1 MAASLK
7 LKPSFRRLKCLF
19 PPLRFCHTITE
30 KGSEAEFF
38 EELGPK
44 KMVAS
49 DVDTSKWKKMDAREL
64 GLSLSMIPYGSRT
77 VVKILQSE
85 GHDAYFVGGCV
96 RDLLLNKIPK
106 DFDVV
111 TSAKL
116 REIKKKFDR
125 AFIVGRRFP
134 ICKVHV
140 RGSEVEVSSFET
152 VTSHDGEKEEAH
164 LPEMPKGY
172 DEKDLMRWR
181 NSLHR
186 DFTINSLFYDPF
198 AQKVYDY
205 TNGMTDLLS
214 MKLRTLAP
222 AQSSFQADC
231 ARILRGL
238 RIAARLGFLFTKETE
253 KAIQNLYLSV
263 KTLDKARLMMEM
275 NYMLSYGASQS
286 SFLLL
291 QKFKL
296 LGIFLPFHAA
306 YLADQ
311 SPGQTPVMLMKLF
324 SNLDNVISCDQP
336 CDSVLWVSLLVFHLA
351 LVNNPQEA
359 FVVWTFSSLLY
370 HGTWDEGVKA
380 ARELSEGHVNFTPEI
395 FNFFDDVAEEELAE
409 RVSEFASI
417 VLDSIGALT
426 DSKILRKIMARR
438 YPSSPCPA
446 AVFIS
451 KKAGKAATAIFDV
464 LEGNIKYLKKK
475 RHCYGIDYEL
485 LGKGDIAETRFVL
498 GKVIMDTMRGG
509 ITNSRTKL
517 LSEKKDGFHK
527 SKVKVE
533 QMELGRPNSKDPKH
547 ETQICKGKSKRNTDG
562 PDDQLHQQS
571 TKKLKQSKSTDA
583 PQELVNKQLD
593 EILSCQSIAK
603 RKQQHKK
610 EVVKDVNNFLS
621 LPKDMPQQDSKLEI
635 RQHKEAE
642 IPKEIPV
649 MLKKVPTMEKQLQ
662 TLDPNEILHVL
673 ETFPTTEKQQDAV
686 VPEEMLDVL
695 EDASSILKQHKT
707 QASVNVLNVL
717 NLSNLFEGDEDPSK
731 PYRKPKK
738 QPAAGKQCQN
748 GSNKKKRIPKLSS
761 IFK

>member
-7 LKPSFRRLKCLF
+7 LKPSFFRLKCLF
-19 PPLRFCHTITE
+19 PQLRFCHTVLE

-44 KMVAS
+44 AMVAS
-49 DVDTSKWKKMDAREL
+49 DVADTSKWKKMDAREL
-64 GLSLSMIPYGSRT
+64 GLTLSMIPYGSKT

-111 TSAKL
+111 TSASL
-116 REIKKKFDR
+116 RQIKKKFHR

-152 VTSHDGEKEEAH
+152 VTSQDGEKEEAH
-164 LPEMPKGY
+164 LPKMPKGY

-205 TNGMTDLLS
+205 TDGMTDLLS
-214 MKLRTLAP
+214 MKLQTLAP

-238 RIAARLGFLFTKETE
+238 RIAARLGFSFTKETE
-253 KAIQNLYLSV
+253 KAIENLYLSV

-291 QKFKL
+291 QKFKIL
-296 LGIFLPFHAA
+296 EIFLPFHAA

-311 SPGQTPVMLMKLF
+311 SAGQTPVMLMKLF
-324 SNLDNVISCDQP
+324 SNLDDMISCDQP
-336 CDSVLWVSLLVFHLA
+336 CDSVLWISLLVFHLA

-359 FVVWTFSSLLY
+359 FVVWTFSSLLH

-380 ARELSEGHVNFTPEI
+380 ARELSGGHVNFTPEI
-395 FNFFDDVAEEELAE
+395 LNSFDDVAGEELAE

-426 DSKILRKIMARR
+426 DSKILRKIMAR

-451 KKAGKAATAIFDV
+451 KNAGKAATAIFDV
-464 LEGNIKYLKKK
+464 LEGNIKYLRKK

-509 ITNSRTKL
+509 ITNSRPKL

-562 PDDQLHQQS
+562 PDDQLHRQS

-583 PQELVNKQLD
+583 PHELVNKQLG
-593 EILSCQSIAK
+593 EILSSQSIAK

-621 LPKDMPQQDSKLEI
+621 LPNEMPQQDSKLEI

-649 MLKKVPTMEKQLQ
+649 MLKKVPMMAKQLQ
-662 TLDPNEILHVL
+662 TLDPNEILNVL
-673 ETFPTTEKQQDAV
+673 ETFPTTEKQQDAE

-717 NLSNLFEGDEDPSK
+717 SLSNLFEGDKDPSK

-738 QPAAGKQCQN
+738 QPAAGMQCQK